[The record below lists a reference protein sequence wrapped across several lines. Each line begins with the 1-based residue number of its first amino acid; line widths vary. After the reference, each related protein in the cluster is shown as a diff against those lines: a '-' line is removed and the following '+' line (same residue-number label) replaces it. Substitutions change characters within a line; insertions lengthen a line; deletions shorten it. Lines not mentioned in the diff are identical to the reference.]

1 MKTYLALSALLSYP
15 ESDLLE
21 ALPEIR
27 TALDQEGLVP
37 RAARSR
43 IDALLAELGGA
54 DLYDCQER
62 YVALFDRSRALS
74 LHLFEHVH
82 GESRDRGQAMVDLAA
97 LYRARGFEA
106 AGNELPDYLPL
117 FLEYVSLL
125 PGPEAREQLAETADI
140 LRSIG
145 DGLARR
151 GSRYCAVFAALL
163 AVSGER
169 GLSERLAHTPT
180 PAGEDSAEALDR
192 VWMDEP
198 VSFGGASA
206 APAGQPVQ
214 FYRRRPSV

>member
-1 MKTYLALSALLSYP
+1 MKTYLALSALLAYP
-15 ESDLLE
+15 EQELLE
-21 ALPEIR
+21 ALPEVGA
-27 TALDQEGLVP
+27 ALDAESLLP
-37 RAARSR
+37 RAARR
-43 IDALLAELGGA
+43 ELENLMLELAGD

-97 LYRARGFEA
+97 LYRAHGFEP

-125 PGPEAREQLAETADI
+125 PEREAKDQLAETADI
-140 LRSIG
+140 LRAVG

-163 AVSGER
+163 ALAGER
-169 GLSERLAHTPT
+169 GLAERLASQPQ
-180 PAGEDSAEALDR
+180 AAEEDSSEQLDR
-192 VWMDEP
+192 AWKDEP
-198 VSFGGASA
+198 VTFGPEPGV
-206 APAGQPVQ
+206 QPLQ
-214 FYRRRPSV
+214 YYRRRPGA

>member
-15 ESDLLE
+15 DAELLE

-27 TALDQEGLVP
+27 AAVDEERLLRG
-37 RAARSR
+37 AARGELE
-43 IDALLAELGGA
+43 ALIAELTAG
-54 DLYDCQER
+54 DLYDLQER
-62 YVALFDRSRALS
+62 YVSLFDRSRALS

-97 LYRARGFEA
+97 LYRTRGFEA

-125 PGPEAREQLAETADI
+125 PPKEAKDQVAETENV
-140 LRSIG
+140 LRAIG

-151 GSRYCAVFAALL
+151 GSRYCSVFAALL
-163 AVSGER
+163 ALAGER
-169 GLSERLAHTPT
+169 GLTEQLAAQPR
-180 PAGEDSAEALDR
+180 PAEEDSGEALDR

-198 VSFGGASA
+198 VTFGGASA
-206 APAGQPVQ
+206 APAALPLQ
-214 FYRRRPSV
+214 FYRRRPSA